1 MSRIISGPESAAVG
15 RSLLAGDVGGT
26 NLRLA
31 LFAVEEGRLVRR
43 DEAKLRSRNFGSLE
57 EAVVHV
63 IGSSRDFTAAGFAVA
78 GPVRKGRCAATNLP
92 WVVDAA
98 GLAVRLGLPRVVL
111 LNDLVASG
119 LGLAELGPDD
129 FALVN
134 RGDEDSEGCAA
145 LVSPG
150 TGLGEGFLVREGIR
164 WRALP
169 SEGGHASFAP
179 RTPWE
184 MELLGYLQT
193 EFPHVSVERLVSG
206 PGLVN
211 LYRFERGR
219 SGVPEPPWLAEEI
232 ARSGDAA
239 PAISGAALSGRDPI
253 AVRALEHW
261 VSLCGAEAGNLA
273 LKVMATAGVY
283 LGGGIAPKV
292 LPKLLDGTFF
302 SAFCDKGRLAP
313 LLSRIPV
320 RVVLNEECA
329 LLGIAR
335 AAARSE
341 GEAEARPL
349 ARI

>member
-1 MSRIISGPESAAVG
+1 MI
-15 RSLLAGDVGGT
+15 LAGDVGGT
-26 NLRLA
+26 NVRLA
-31 LFAVEEGRLVRR
+31 LFTVEGSRLVRC
-43 DEAKLRSRNFGSLE
+43 DEARLLSRDFGSLE
-57 EAVVHV
+57 EAVVHFV
-63 IGSSRDFTAAGFAVA
+63 GSRRDFSAAGFGVA
-78 GPVRKGRCAATNLP
+78 GPVRKERCEATNLP

-98 GLAVRLGLPRVVL
+98 GLAARLGLRSVVL

-129 FALVN
+129 FAVVN
-134 RGDEDSEGCAA
+134 RGDEDPEGCAA

-150 TGLGEGFLVREGIR
+150 TGLGEGFLVREGTE

-169 SEGGHASFAP
+169 SEGGHATFAP

-184 MELLGYLQT
+184 IELLRHLER
-193 EFPHVSVERLVSG
+193 EFPHVSVERVVSG
-206 PGLVN
+206 PGLTAV
-211 LYRFERGR
+211 YRFERER
-219 SGVPEPPWLAEEI
+219 SGAPEPAFLTEEI
-232 ARSGDAA
+232 ARRGDAA
-239 PAISGAALSGRDPI
+239 PAVSAAALARTDPV
-253 AVRALEHW
+253 AGRALEHW
-261 VSLCGAEAGNLA
+261 VSLYGAEAGNLA

-302 SAFCDKGRLAP
+302 AAFCDKGRLEP

-320 RVVLNEECA
+320 RVVLNDECA

-335 AAARSE
+335 AAARSAQGAE
-341 GEAEARPL
+341 GRPH